1 MGTITRSF
9 ANLITASG
17 PSALPSG
24 VASNTPAFHAQDA
37 TNTSV
42 ANSTW
47 TKMSIPTEIFDTD
60 NCYSSS
66 RFTPTTSGKYFIYGC
81 LKSSTDTD
89 FDNLGIRFY
98 KNGSAVDP
106 LVRIVNQNVNSAYMA
121 FTIELNGTS
130 DYVEMFGLQNSG
142 GTLDLQG
149 LVFGGYKL
157 IGA

>member
-89 FDNLGIRFY
+89 FDNLGIL
-98 KNGSAVDP
+98 S
-106 LVRIVNQNVNSAYMA
+106 
-121 FTIELNGTS
+121 
-130 DYVEMFGLQNSG
+130 
-142 GTLDLQG
+142 
-149 LVFGGYKL
+149 L
-157 IGA
+157 IHI